1 MAPGVEEG
9 QHVLERIHR
18 DSFPEPRAPSH
29 DERSGVWSKFPG
41 LFSIV
46 SPDSSSYLGGV
57 STVRNRKATIVND
70 TPSLTSR
77 LTTPFH
83 SHATATEVIDG
94 VDLGGRRVIVT
105 GGASGIGVETARAL
119 AAAGAEVTVAVRN
132 PAAAEPL
139 VREVAAA
146 PGPGSVRAAAIDL
159 ADLSSVAAFVREW
172 QGPLDVLVANAG
184 VMALPERR
192 ITAEGWELQLATNH
206 LGHFALALGL
216 HGRLRAAGSARVVVV
231 SSGAHRGAAFD
242 FDDPHFARR
251 PYDRWAAYAQ
261 SKTADVLFA
270 VGARRWLADGITA
283 NALNP
288 GWIST
293 NLQRHVDDATMRA
306 LGAMDDEGN
315 IIEQPYYKTPL
326 QGAAT
331 SVLLAASPLVD
342 GVTGRYFEDNQEAR
356 TVADGDGEQA
366 GGVAP
371 HALDPH
377 AADRLWEYAAG
388 TVGR

>member
-1 MAPGVEEG
+1 M
-9 QHVLERIHR
+9 
-18 DSFPEPRAPSH
+18 
-29 DERSGVWSKFPG
+29 
-41 LFSIV
+41 
-46 SPDSSSYLGGV
+46 

-70 TPSLTSR
+70 TPR

-94 VDLGGRRVIVT
+94 VDLVGRRVIVT

-132 PAAAEPL
+132 PATAEPL
-139 VREVAAA
+139 VREAAVA

-159 ADLSSVAAFVREW
+159 ADLSSVAAFVRGW

-216 HGRLRAAGSARVVVV
+216 HGQLRAAGSARVVVV
-231 SSGAHRGAAFD
+231 SSGAHRSAAFD

-306 LGAMDDEGN
+306 LGAMDDDGN

-331 SVLLAASPLVD
+331 SVLLAASPLVE
-342 GVTGRYFEDNQEAR
+342 GVTGRYFEDNREAR
-356 TVADGDGEQA
+356 TVAGGDAEQT
-366 GGVAP
+366 GGAAP

>member
-1 MAPGVEEG
+1 
-9 QHVLERIHR
+9 
-18 DSFPEPRAPSH
+18 
-29 DERSGVWSKFPG
+29 
-41 LFSIV
+41 
-46 SPDSSSYLGGV
+46 
-57 STVRNRKATIVND
+57 
-70 TPSLTSR
+70 
-77 LTTPFH
+77 
-83 SHATATEVIDG
+83 
-94 VDLGGRRVIVT
+94 
-105 GGASGIGVETARAL
+105 
-119 AAAGAEVTVAVRN
+119 
-132 PAAAEPL
+132 AEPL